1 MAGERAPSLGS
12 TWFWSPR
19 SLRESDGACET
30 HFHLPHGTLFARP
43 GLRRPMKKH
52 YQSGP
57 FDSDIFGPMEAEVI
71 DKRGLKW
78 YYARCSCGWVGDRYA
93 TDSAANEAAWEHY
106 FERQKIEDP
115 RKHLRTPHRGKG
127 A

>member
-1 MAGERAPSLGS
+1 
-12 TWFWSPR
+12 
-19 SLRESDGACET
+19 
-30 HFHLPHGTLFARP
+30 
-43 GLRRPMKKH
+43 MKKH

-115 RKHLRTPHRGKG
+115 RKHLRTPQREGCRAARPGFRGKMPRESDIPWDSIP
-127 A
+127 AD